1 MSEPR
6 WEPVRL
12 MFDGLWLD
20 FADLLAIVTTLIAA
34 GLAGVVYLGLPEGR
48 RHPWVRAAVL
58 NLALSPLAM
67 ILLGRLAMHP
77 PFPSPP
83 SPSPLSPLAGV
94 AQWSIV
100 VLLLIE
106 IPAMALLGEF
116 AVRGIERW
124 RWPRLGVLAILG
136 LMHLAVELFAAMIG
150 VATISGVWF

>member
-1 MSEPR
+1 MGEPR

-67 ILLGRLAMHP
+67 ILLGHMGRHMP
-77 PFPSPP
+77 PAPP
-83 SPSPLSPLAGV
+83 NPLSGM
-94 AQWSIV
+94 AQLLIG
-100 VLLLIE
+100 VLLLVDIA
-106 IPAMALLGEF
+106 AMALLGEF

-124 RWPRLGVLAILG
+124 RWLRLAILAVLG
-136 LMHLAVELFAAMIG
+136 LAHLALELFAAMVG
-150 VATISGVWF
+150 TASISGVWF